1 MRFGKLMARNVT
13 RRPLRSGLTIVAV
26 AIAIC
31 AVVALVGVSRGF
43 EQSFIR
49 QFEGIGVD
57 LVVVKAGTR
66 SMATSTLD
74 QELGQRIA
82 KVPGVK
88 HVVPALS
95 ENLSFDEE
103 TAAGG
108 FTFGW
113 VPETVV
119 FDHLEIRSGRALRRE
134 DTDGVMLGSML
145 ASILQKKVGDTV
157 GVFGERYRV
166 VGIHH
171 SSNVFENGA
180 MIMPLATLQKL
191 LDMEGKV
198 KSFNVIV
205 DKKGNADEKLIERVR
220 QGIEQI
226 APGIVATPT
235 REHVDKLTEIRV
247 ARAMAWITST
257 IALIVGAVGTLNTM
271 VMAVHERTRE
281 MGILRAIGWRKSR
294 ILRMVLGE
302 SVLLS
307 CVGGL
312 LGVALAFGILQLLTR
327 LPWAA
332 GFVVRYVQPSVV
344 LQGLAIAALVGLLG
358 GLVPAY
364 RATKVRPT
372 QAIHYE

>member
-1 MRFGKLMARNVT
+1 
-13 RRPLRSGLTIVAV
+13 V

-57 LVVVKAGTR
+57 LVVVRAGAK

-74 QELGQRIA
+74 EQLGDRIA
-82 KVPGVK
+82 AVPGVK
-88 HVVPALS
+88 HVVAALS

-113 VPETVV
+113 VPETIV
-119 FDHLEIRSGRALRRE
+119 FDHLEMLSGHALKHE
-134 DTDGVMLGSML
+134 DADGVMLGSML
-145 ASILQKKVGDTV
+145 AANLQKEVGDEV

-166 VGIHH
+166 IGIHH

-180 MIMPLATLQKL
+180 MIMPLATLQGL
-191 LDMEGKV
+191 LDMDGKV

-205 DKKGNADEKLIERVR
+205 EKKGEANKELIERVR

-226 APGIVATPT
+226 ESGIVATPT
-235 REHVDKLTEIRV
+235 REHVDKLAEIRI

-281 MGILRAIGWRKSR
+281 IGILRAIGWRKSR

-307 CVGGL
+307 FVGGL
-312 LGVALAFGILQLLTR
+312 LGIALAYVILQLLTR

-332 GFVVRYVQPSVV
+332 GFVVRYVEPSVV

-372 QAIHYE
+372 QAIHYQ